1 MTEYAFWATNIIG
14 PEEDGP
20 SGMLLHAGEHL
31 LRSAYAVLESEHRPE
46 GIRGPGVLYLTNFR
60 LIFEAPSSTGLVH
73 DLLRGRETRR
83 VVESS
88 LYAVADVTVRRGRL
102 GGKSWLVVELAHSR
116 PAFDV
121 LEPDA
126 WAAAIAQAKRA
137 LPPREAGGATVIER
151 QVVKVRCRYCGNLGN
166 EVDGRCSFCGAGL

>member
-1 MTEYAFWATNIIG
+1 
-14 PEEDGP
+14 
-20 SGMLLHAGEHL
+20 MLLHAGEHL
-31 LRSAYAVLESEHRPE
+31 LRSAYAVLEPEHRPQ
-46 GIRGPGVLYLTNFR
+46 GVRGPGVLYLTNLR
-60 LIFEAPSSTGLVH
+60 LIFEAPSSSGLVR

-83 VVESS
+83 VLESS
-88 LYAVADVTVRRGRL
+88 LSALSDVHVRRGRL
-102 GGKSWLVVELAHSR
+102 GGKNWLVVELARSR

-137 LPPREAGGATVIER
+137 LPPLHETGGATVIER

-166 EVDGRCSFCGAGL
+166 EIDGRCSFCGAGL